1 MQLRPVEERISDGL
15 VLLLSEHQQLERDF
29 GQDGQDILFLLQE
42 AAGGPKPA
50 LRIVSLHADLT
61 NRGPTFDMDL
71 SELEH
76 DGQPISY
83 AEAQQYFKRD
93 PAHRSVCLNTFV
105 TLILTGCQLPCSA
118 GSAVHGA

>member
-1 MQLRPVEERISDGL
+1 M
-15 VLLLSEHQQLERDF
+15 
-29 GQDGQDILFLLQE
+29 LQE

-71 SELEH
+71 SELER
-76 DGQPISY
+76 DGQSISY

-93 PAHRSVCLNTFV
+93 PAHRSVCSEPLLTLFLTRV
-105 TLILTGCQLPCSA
+105 DSPAHQALLLRYILILYSVVPA
-118 GSAVHGA
+118 

>member
-1 MQLRPVEERISDGL
+1 M
-15 VLLLSEHQQLERDF
+15 
-29 GQDGQDILFLLQE
+29 LQE

-71 SELEH
+71 SELER

-93 PAHRSVCLNTFV
+93 PAHRSVCSDPLLVPSSSLGLTPL
-105 TLILTGCQLPCSA
+105 LIKHCF
-118 GSAVHGA
+118 

>member
-1 MQLRPVEERISDGL
+1 M
-15 VLLLSEHQQLERDF
+15 
-29 GQDGQDILFLLQE
+29 LLQE

-71 SELEH
+71 SELAPN
-76 DGQPISY
+76 GQPISY

-93 PAHRSVCLNTFV
+93 PAHRSIRSHALSCPLSHQ
-105 TLILTGCQLPCSA
+105 GQHPCSS
-118 GSAVHGA
+118 GINSEVRMTL

>member
-1 MQLRPVEERISDGL
+1 MV
-15 VLLLSEHQQLERDF
+15 
-29 GQDGQDILFLLQE
+29 LQE

-71 SELEH
+71 SELER

-93 PAHRSVCLNTFV
+93 PAHRSVCSDSLL
-105 TLILTGCQLPCSA
+105 TLLFLTRVDSPAHQALLLRYIRHYNVETGNFARPVNHKGLVSKASILPDRS
-118 GSAVHGA
+118 SI